1 MPSTR
6 KDNKLT
12 IPFIAACT
20 IILVLIVFIIFRP
33 AATVISSDKEKQ
45 LRDSLVLLES
55 NINTSLARQHQ
66 LQNQYDSLSA
76 IGPGIIYRNHET
88 TKFIFNTAS
97 PTQLD
102 SIIRAAWSIKGY

>member
-1 MPSTR
+1 MV
-6 KDNKLT
+6 
-12 IPFIAACT
+12 AC
-20 IILVLIVFIIFRP
+20 IVILSLIVFIVFRP
-33 AATVISSDKEKQ
+33 TATVVSSDKEKQ

-66 LQNQYDSLSA
+66 LQNQYDSLNA

-102 SIIRAAWSIKGY
+102 SIIRAAWSIKRY